1 MIDQALHIVDR
12 ILLKWKLFEILE
24 ASIVAMIL
32 TTTAYFIE
40 LTFVLLPVVFLISM
54 ALFIFWKKPWA
65 RKRESL
71 LPIINRQ
78 LDRIEYSSHCLL
90 VRQSELSALGRLQQ
104 LKAAEV
110 LIKNWRKIKLP
121 FRPNYI
127 FRVLLACSAVYAISQ
142 FIGISDY
149 GTHQDVKLPL
159 STITD
164 QAPAMQNSDSAAVPE
179 IVRLQIQITPPKYT
193 GERTFL
199 QTAPEIKVI
208 EGSLI
213 HWEVTLNTQV
223 DSVLLVTSGTKE
235 YLLKKEGDLN
245 YSGYARANQNGF
257 YNFLLK
263 RNGVV
268 QSSELFPIE
277 VILDEPPTL
286 ELSGIDQRVEFQ
298 HFESKRVSFNC
309 LVEDDFKLTD
319 AYIVATVSKGSGE
332 SVKFREERLQFDHE
346 LVPRKSAFLT
356 KTIDLNTMNMTPGD
370 ELYFYAEAVDNRS
383 PSKQKNR
390 TPTFFISI
398 LDTTDIEF
406 SLAGDLGI
414 DVMPEYFRSQ
424 RQIIIDTEKLVSQK
438 YQLAEYD
445 FNFTSNELGF
455 DQKSLRIKYG
465 QFMGEEFETELSGSM
480 QEPNEARAEEEDD
493 PLAEFSHNHDGD
505 NEHNLVEDHDHDH
518 DHHHDHEHEHDHE
531 AGEPDEENP
540 LEAYQHLHDDPEEA
554 TFFTVTIKEKL
565 RQALTVMWEAEL
577 HLRLYKP
584 EKSLT
589 YQYKA
594 LKLLKEIK
602 NHARVYVHRIGFDPP
617 PIKEESRL
625 KGDLEEVQ
633 NISKKF
639 NELNRSEQQLL
650 KDATSILAKMKKGNY
665 EIKPIEKMTLN
676 DAGNI
681 VGRLAVDQPGKYLHV
696 LDLLNKI
703 IQTENLQD
711 PTVTNRAMKAMLGII
726 ETELIKPK
734 SEIFSENELSR
745 IFRENLNGSGK

>member
-12 ILLKWKLFEILE
+12 ILLRSKLFEILE

-32 TTTAYFIE
+32 TTTAYFME
-40 LTFVLLPVVFLISM
+40 LTLILLPVVFLISIG
-54 ALFIFWKKPWA
+54 LFLFWKKPWA
-65 RKRESL
+65 RKRESV
-71 LPIINRQ
+71 LPIINDQ
-78 LDRIEYSSHCLL
+78 LDRIEHSSHCLL
-90 VRQSELSALGRLQQ
+90 VSQSELPILGRLQQ
-104 LKAAEV
+104 LRAAEV

-121 FRPNYI
+121 FRPYYI
-127 FRVLLACSAVYAISQ
+127 LWALLACSFVYAISK
-142 FIGISDY
+142 FIGIYDY
-149 GTHQDVKLPL
+149 STLQDRQLPL
-159 STITD
+159 ITIAD
-164 QAPAMQNSDSAAVPE
+164 HASIKENSDIAVPE
-179 IVRLQIQITPPKYT
+179 IVGLQIQITPPKYT
-193 GERTFL
+193 GEGAFL
-199 QTAPEIKVI
+199 QTEPEIKAI

-213 HWEVTLNTQV
+213 HWEITLNTQV
-223 DSVLLVTSGTKE
+223 DSMLLVTSATKE
-235 YLLKKEGDLN
+235 YLLKKEGDLS

-263 RNGVV
+263 RNGVT

-277 VILDEPPTL
+277 AILDQPPTL
-286 ELSGIDQRVEFQ
+286 ELSGMDQRVEFQ
-298 HFESKRVSFNC
+298 SFESKRVSFNC
-309 LVEDDFKLTD
+309 LVEDDFKLTE

-332 SVKFREERLQFDHE
+332 SVKFREERLQFDQD
-346 LVPRKSAFLT
+346 LVPGRRAVLT
-356 KTIDLNTMNMTPGD
+356 KTIDLSSMSMTPGD

-383 PSKQKNR
+383 PAKQKNR

-398 LDTTDIEF
+398 LDTMDIEF

-414 DVMPEYFRSQ
+414 DVIPEYFRSQ
-424 RQIIIDTEKLVSQK
+424 RQIIIDTEKLISQK
-438 YQLAEYD
+438 HQLNEYD

-465 QFMGEEFETELSGSM
+465 QFMGEEFETDLAGAIE
-480 QEPNEARAEEEDD
+480 EPNEVQAEDDD

-518 DHHHDHEHEHDHE
+518 DHDHE
-531 AGEPDEENP
+531 AGETEEEDP
-540 LEAYQHLHDDPEEA
+540 LEAYQHVHDDPEEA

-577 HLRLYKP
+577 HLRLYRP
-584 EKSLT
+584 EKSLP

-602 NHARVYVHRIGFDPP
+602 NQARVYVHRIGFDPP

-625 KGDLEEVQ
+625 KGDLEEVK
-633 NISKKF
+633 NVSRNF

-650 KDATSILAKMKKGNY
+650 KDATSILVRMTEGNY
-665 EIKPIEKMTLN
+665 EINLIEKMTLK
-676 DAGNI
+676 DAGNV
-681 VGRLAVDQPGKYLHV
+681 VGRLVIDQPGKYLDV

-703 IQTENLQD
+703 IQVENLQD
-711 PTVTNRAMKAMLGII
+711 STLTNRAMKAMLGII
-726 ETELIKPK
+726 ETELSRPR
-734 SEIFSENELSR
+734 SEIFLENELSR